1 MVAREDLVSGLCKV
15 ENYVRK
21 KMCSRYS
28 SGTPTTPTP
37 TNYYLCTVEVVARD
51 DGLLAPDV
59 VAGDDVHSGL
69 FYALNREHNQL
80 LEYKYKC
87 IIAIF
92 QIEVI
97 E

>member
-1 MVAREDLVSGLCKV
+1 MYERRCVVDTALVLL
-15 ENYVRK
+15 
-21 KMCSRYS
+21 
-28 SGTPTTPTP
+28 PTP

-59 VAGDDVHSGL
+59 VAGDNVRSGL

-80 LEYKYKC
+80 LEYKYIC